1 MKTKTNIKLPK
12 LNQENVKKGG
22 AVLIA
27 AGTILKAGV
36 DLLKLCS
43 KNQGK

>member
-22 AVLIA
+22 TALIA
-27 AGTILKAGV
+27 VGTILKAGI
-36 DLLKLCS
+36 DLIKACS